1 MKELEEQREEERLQQ
16 KLEAERIKQEEERKR
31 QQQEE
36 AKVLQS
42 ELDSRRELM
51 GAELGRGVWTAGGT
65 ALGAPSILEI
75 QQQEAKHVE
84 LMVRFLYMY
93 CMYIV
98 LI

>member
-16 KLEAERIKQEEERKR
+16 KLEAERKR

-84 LMVRFLYMY
+84 LMVRFLYMN